1 MKQLYFQLHLF
12 HQDLY
17 YFFFPLFFAIF
28 LSKKDFIYFE
38 QALAISNILV
48 PIFTFGFFSL
58 LPKIL
63 KENSINYKIE
73 FIKIHNLLIVILLT
87 IIAFLFHKDL
97 LIFCTSIFTIFF
109 VISRFILTVQKI
121 RSKRNIALIIETS
134 FFIIL
139 GIAIIYFNYDNILF
153 VSYFLILF
161 IILYFFSTFNLLEK
175 IKSKS
180 YFLKSNWI
188 RYLNSSIPNLFSR
201 FCNSIYFSIFKNYS
215 SSFF

>member
-1 MKQLYFQLHLF
+1 MLNKFYETIIFSITFISSRFIL
-12 HQDLY
+12 
-17 YFFFPLFFAIF
+17 FFFPLFFAIF

-87 IIAFLFHKDL
+87 IIAFYFIKIYYFFVLQFYN
-97 LIFCTSIFTIFF
+97 FF
-109 VISRFILTVQKI
+109 VISRFILTVQNKVKEKYCI
-121 RSKRNIALIIETS
+121 NYRNI

-153 VSYFLILF
+153 VSYF
-161 IILYFFSTFNLLEK
+161 
-175 IKSKS
+175 
-180 YFLKSNWI
+180 
-188 RYLNSSIPNLFSR
+188 
-201 FCNSIYFSIFKNYS
+201 
-215 SSFF
+215 